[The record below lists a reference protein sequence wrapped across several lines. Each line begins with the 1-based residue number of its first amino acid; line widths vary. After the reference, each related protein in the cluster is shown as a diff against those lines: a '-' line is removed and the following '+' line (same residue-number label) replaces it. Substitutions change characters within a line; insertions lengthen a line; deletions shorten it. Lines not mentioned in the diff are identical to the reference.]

1 MLCVH
6 ALQAAQRDEAAQLD
20 GTKVAI
26 ARLQACAGSTGGET
40 SDVFVDR
47 LRERREDVTSGGSG
61 SGESACAEPPIA
73 RQRTREGAC
82 ESERRDVVQQAR
94 AAGLVGHSDGEASGE
109 ESSDGEASGE
119 ESGDDMVDDS
129 GALSD
134 TPRASDGEASS
145 EESLDGEASGE
156 ESGDDMVDGSGALSD
171 TPRASEGEASG
182 EESDENDAS
191 TAGSQQQQQAQQQQA
206 QQQQAQQQQGSTA
219 ASKRAAEDQQSLQ
232 QRVRAPAIAEVGM
245 EPWKKPHSGNLP
257 ENQRHNRVIVA
268 QLETSKVPNL

>member
-1 MLCVH
+1 SHAEGMLCVH

-134 TPRASDGEASS
+134 THRASDGETSS
-145 EESLDGEASGE
+145 EESD
-156 ESGDDMVDGSGALSD
+156 DDMVDDSGALSD
-171 TPRASEGEASG
+171 TPRASDG
-182 EESDENDAS
+182 
-191 TAGSQQQQQAQQQQA
+191 
-206 QQQQAQQQQGSTA
+206 
-219 ASKRAAEDQQSLQ
+219 
-232 QRVRAPAIAEVGM
+232 
-245 EPWKKPHSGNLP
+245 
-257 ENQRHNRVIVA
+257 
-268 QLETSKVPNL
+268 